1 MHTHELARTIHRCTH
16 TRTRARA
23 HTRTHTHAYTYTYTQ
38 VENMQTVQATLCT
51 GALLAMLREI
61 LGQLGGRGA
70 SQPVTHAELDR
81 YMLEDM
87 LRLSDLHFAGL
98 ADVAREVWGIG
109 ECVCARVFVGG
120 G

>member
-1 MHTHELARTIHRCTH
+1 
-16 TRTRARA
+16 
-23 HTRTHTHAYTYTYTQ
+23 
-38 VENMQTVQATLCT
+38 MQTVQATLCT

-98 ADVAREVWGIG
+98 ADIAREVWGTG

>member
-1 MHTHELARTIHRCTH
+1 MHTHELARTIHRCKHTH
-16 TRTRARA
+16 A
-23 HTRTHTHAYTYTYTQ
+23 HTHIHTHTHTYTQ

-98 ADVAREVWGIG
+98 ADIAREVWGTG